1 MKKCTVP
8 PSLYVNTYSIL
19 LGPHWSVPDIL
30 AENNN
35 QAARIPAGQN
45 IVPTADVA
53 EAFYVAA
60 GGHLSP
66 MTQFGSDPLADS
78 PKLIQQRQR
87 ALEQNIP
94 APEEL
99 FTFTVNGD
107 YAPFAQSLQFM
118 IQTTIQLQRLIGWL
132 IDGWQSV
139 W

>member
-1 MKKCTVP
+1 M
-8 PSLYVNTYSIL
+8 
-19 LGPHWSVPDIL
+19 

-66 MTQFGSDPLADS
+66 MTEFGSESDRLADS
-78 PKLIQQRQR
+78 PELMQHAAAPK
-87 ALEQNIP
+87 QNIP

-99 FTFTVNGD
+99 FAFTVNGD
-107 YAPFAQSLQFM
+107 YTSFAQSLQFM
-118 IQTTIQLQRLIGWL
+118 IQTTIQYK
-132 IDGWQSV
+132 D
-139 W
+139 